1 MTIMKD
7 FFKYCFL
14 VFVIGIF
21 SVLSCSKKEKGNTFF
36 IKGQLKEVTDN
47 RLLIKDI
54 TSYLDTAYVIE
65 LDDCNFTYKVE
76 LDTFKIY
83 DVVFNGGA
91 ESFTVFADRNT
102 EVSVVPDEKNGILK
116 VTGGVADNKLLS
128 DFRLR
133 LYETLEAFKPESE
146 NKEKD
151 KLCFGD
157 NDSIAFLRIK
167 IMHEMAADFIR
178 RHRSEYSSTIV
189 FRDYLWNSA
198 KPDYLLMDSL
208 LNEMNGLLKDL
219 PHIQQAENVV
229 KKKVELSEG
238 RYVYSSTMNC
248 IGGEKISVFDQREN
262 YLFIEFW
269 ASWDDAALE
278 FRDELKSLYE
288 KYKNKKKKSGSSYRK
303 IIFVGVSLD
312 TDTTSC
318 KISTLGHDIK
328 WPQVCDGEAWNSD
341 FANKYNVTYLPDN
354 ILLGPNNR
362 IIGKSLT
369 VEELE
374 KILEREFS
382 E

>member
-1 MTIMKD
+1 
-7 FFKYCFL
+7 
-14 VFVIGIF
+14 
-21 SVLSCSKKEKGNTFF
+21 
-36 IKGQLKEVTDN
+36 
-47 RLLIKDI
+47 
-54 TSYLDTAYVIE
+54 
-65 LDDCNFTYKVE
+65 
-76 LDTFKIY
+76 
-83 DVVFNGGA
+83 
-91 ESFTVFADRNT
+91 
-102 EVSVVPDEKNGILK
+102 
-116 VTGGVADNKLLS
+116 
-128 DFRLR
+128 
-133 LYETLEAFKPESE
+133 
-146 NKEKD
+146 
-151 KLCFGD
+151 
-157 NDSIAFLRIK
+157 
-167 IMHEMAADFIR
+167 MAADFIR
-178 RHRSEYSSTIV
+178 KHRSEYSSTIV

-303 IIFVGVSLD
+303 VIFVGVSLD

-354 ILLGPNNR
+354 ILLGPSNR